1 MSLDNFFGANHYEL
15 AKKDMAIIILVILIM
30 LAVSKAD
37 NATNETMNV
46 TMNATTNITGP
57 KLNAERGIIELF
69 AGSIGTIQ
77 SLFNINISQTLGMQE
92 SAVWKVVAGVS
103 MMFTAWKL
111 NGLIRWVA
119 DNLQT
124 IMIIVGIYLILS
136 GIGFLGW

>member
-1 MSLDNFFGANHYEL
+1 MSLDNFFGKNHSL
-15 AKKDMAIIILVILIM
+15 LIKKDIAIILLVILVMVAI
-30 LAVSKAD
+30 SKGD
-37 NATNETMNV
+37 NTTNTTNV
-46 TMNATTNITGP
+46 TTNATTNITGP
-57 KLNAERGIIELF
+57 KLNAEKGIIDIF
-69 AGSIGTIQ
+69 AGGIGTIQ
-77 SLFNINISQTLGMQE
+77 NLFNINLSQTLGMEE

-124 IMIIVGIYLILS
+124 IMIIIGIYLILS